1 MFRFVSHSSTFKDQ
15 LILPLAAL
23 HHLTEQFSCIIKSK
37 TATERLVKLNNI
49 KLNIAKQHF
58 YLVIVP
64 KEE

>member
-1 MFRFVSHSSTFKDQ
+1 
-15 LILPLAAL
+15 
-23 HHLTEQFSCIIKSK
+23 
-37 TATERLVKLNNI
+37 LVKLNNI

>member
-23 HHLTEQFSCIIKSK
+23 HHLTDQFSCIIKSK

-49 KLNIAKQHF
+49 KLNIDKQHF
-58 YLVIVP
+58 HLAIVAHT
-64 KEE
+64 E